1 MTPAKRPLSHR
12 SPSPSPTPERRSL
25 SPATLPVELEE
36 RLAQKRCI
44 AVSSPDVT
52 EEAGD
57 HYWRQALKQRAR
69 VCRHVSSAGYD
80 IEVIDSDAL
89 RRAMSQVKWPTP
101 NPSGSTAVDLIHG
114 PAADLL
120 WLAVNNLPFYIA
132 IEPLLSFLKDTFC
145 DAGLGSTASKS
156 DLIDGDHEEGTLSGS
171 SKGKEPICSSKG
183 KAPVCNIREGTLQP
197 CSSKGKEPIY
207 DNMERIQGPCSS
219 HGNEPICDK

>member
-1 MTPAKRPLSHR
+1 M
-12 SPSPSPTPERRSL
+12 
-25 SPATLPVELEE
+25 
-36 RLAQKRCI
+36 
-44 AVSSPDVT
+44 
-52 EEAGD
+52 
-57 HYWRQALKQRAR
+57 
-69 VCRHVSSAGYD
+69 
-80 IEVIDSDAL
+80 VIDSDGL
-89 RRAMSQVKWPTP
+89 RRAVSQVKWPTP

-183 KAPVCNIREGTLQP
+183 KVPVCDIREGTLQP
-197 CSSKGKEPIY
+197 CSSKGKEPIC

>member
-25 SPATLPVELEE
+25 SPATLLVQLEE

-44 AVSSPDVT
+44 AVSSPDVA
-52 EEAGD
+52 EEADD
-57 HYWRQALKQRAR
+57 HYWRQAIKQRDR
-69 VCRHVSSAGYD
+69 LCRHVSSAGYD
-80 IEVIDSDAL
+80 IKVINSDAL
-89 RRAMSQVKWPTP
+89 RRAVSQVKWPTP

-120 WLAVNNLPFYIA
+120 WLTVNNLPFYIA
-132 IEPLLSFLKDTFC
+132 IEPLLPFLKDTFC
-145 DAGLGSTASKS
+145 DAGLGSMASKS

-183 KAPVCNIREGTLQP
+183 KAPVCDIREGTLQS
-197 CSSKGKEPIY
+197 CSSKGKEPI
-207 DNMERIQGPCSS
+207 
-219 HGNEPICDK
+219 